1 MGQAWMSYSL
11 GIDVGTTFTAAAICR
26 ESGRYAPPEVVPL
39 GSRSAVVSS
48 TVYLGQDGQMVVGE
62 AAERRAVTEPDRVV
76 REFTRRIGDEDPIVI
91 GGVPHSAAGIAALVI
106 RWVVDRT
113 AHREGGPA
121 QGITITYPASWAAYQ
136 IQAVADALR
145 AVDLPEVT
153 FCTEPEAAA
162 ASYSIQQ
169 RVDIGSTIAVY
180 DLGAGTFDAAVVRKT
195 GTATFSVLGV
205 PERIERL
212 GGADFDAAVFGHVVA
227 AVPTLSA
234 LDQQA
239 TATPE
244 AAARMR
250 RSFALCRREC
260 TEAKE
265 ALSVNTEVTIPVLLP
280 EVQCQVRLLRTELEE
295 MIRPQVAETVEALRQ
310 VLRSADVGPEDLDA
324 VLLIGG
330 SSQVPLVAQL
340 VSAELGLPVTV
351 DADPL
356 TGIALGAALSGLPAR
371 DVHPADIDNA
381 RPADIYTP
389 SADIELLESD
399 TSVPIIVGV
408 PGLAGSGVAAPV
420 HPELWNRQSLPTL
433 PPVVEP
439 AEGQWCPARSRRVT
453 QFAAAG
459 LLLVAGGVAS
469 VVFVTSQRGH
479 SLPAAVTPVAAETPT
494 RTVAPAP
501 AIPVA
506 AVPAPNPGNLDGSKP
521 GDQGPTATVPPTS
534 AGPDTPAGAPVNP
547 RVAGAS
553 VPHTG
558 RTTHSSR
565 TPNRSK
571 VPPSTTP
578 PHPLDTPP
586 WVQEARN

>member
-1 MGQAWMSYSL
+1 MSYSL

-26 ESGRYAPPEVVPL
+26 ESGRYAPPDVVPL

-48 TVYLGQDGQMVVGE
+48 TVYLGQDGQVVVGE
-62 AAERRAVTEPDRVV
+62 AAERRAVTEPVRVV

-91 GGVPHSAAGIAALVI
+91 GGVPHSAAEIAALVI

-121 QGITITYPASWAAYQ
+121 QSITITYPASWAAYQ
-136 IQAVADALR
+136 IQAVADAVR

-162 ASYSIQQ
+162 ARYSIQQ
-169 RVDIGSTIAVY
+169 RVDTGSTIAVY

-195 GTATFSVLGV
+195 GTGTFSVLGV

-227 AVPTLSA
+227 AVPTLSE

-265 ALSVNTEVTIPVLLP
+265 ALSVNAEVTIPVLLP
-280 EVQCQVRLLRTELEE
+280 EVQCQVRLLRTEFEG

-330 SSQVPLVAQL
+330 SSQVPLVARL

-351 DADPL
+351 DADPM
-356 TGIALGAALSGLPAR
+356 TGIALGAALSGLPAA
-371 DVHPADIDNA
+371 DVH
-381 RPADIYTP
+381 PADIYTP
-389 SADIELLESD
+389 SADIEPLESG
-399 TSVPIIVGV
+399 TSVPTTVGV
-408 PGLAGSGVAAPV
+408 PGLAGSDVPAPV
-420 HPELWNRQSLPTL
+420 HPELWNRQSLPAL
-433 PPVVEP
+433 PPDVEP
-439 AEGQWCPARSRRVT
+439 GDGQWRPASSRRFT

-459 LLLVAGGVAS
+459 ILLLVGGVAT
-469 VVFVTSQRGH
+469 VVFVASYRGH
-479 SLPAAVTPVAAETPT
+479 SLPAAVTPVAAATPT
-494 RTVAPAP
+494 PTVAPAP

-506 AVPAPNPGNLDGSKP
+506 AVPAPNPGIPDGSNP
-521 GDQGPTATVPPTS
+521 GDQGSTAAVPPTS
-534 AGPDTPAGAPVNP
+534 AAVPDTPAGATVKP

-558 RTTHSSR
+558 RTTHGSR

-578 PHPLDTPP
+578 PPPPDTPP